1 MTLIT
6 PQKIKALK
14 LSKSASS
21 TLLKVQDMIS
31 DDKYCPDIIQQLNS
45 VSGLI
50 EAVKK
55 ELLAG
60 HLNHCFTKK
69 LAENKEKTIEE
80 ILQIF
85 SLKK

>member
-1 MTLIT
+1 MT

-21 TLLKVQDMIS
+21 TLLKVQKMIEA
-31 DDKYCPDIIQQLNS
+31 DRYCPEIIQQLNS
-45 VSGLI
+45 VSGLL
-50 EAVKK
+50 ETVKK

-60 HLNHCFTKK
+60 HLNHCFATK
-69 LAENKEKTIEE
+69 LAENKEKTIDE

>member
-1 MTLIT
+1 MT
-6 PQKIKALK
+6 PQKTKALK

-21 TLLKVQDMIS
+21 TLLKVQYMITQ
-31 DDKYCPDIIQQLNS
+31 DQYCPDIIQQLNS
-45 VSGLI
+45 VSGLL

-60 HLNHCFTKK
+60 HLNHCLEKK
-69 LAENKEKTIEE
+69 LAENKDKTINE

-85 SLKK
+85 TLKK

>member
-1 MTLIT
+1 MT
-6 PQKIKALK
+6 PQKTKALK

-21 TLLKVQDMIS
+21 TLAKVQTMIS
-31 DDKYCPDIIQQLNS
+31 EDKYCPEIIQQLNS
-45 VSGLI
+45 VSGLL

-60 HLNHCFTKK
+60 HLNHCFEKK
-69 LAENKEKTIEE
+69 LSENKEQTINE